1 MKLIIGLIICII
13 ALIGCKTTE
22 SNLTD
27 KSKAKTELSVE
38 KETSS
43 DLKDNSV
50 KSEEKSDK
58 SQTDENVNKSTD
70 ETLWSKPDSLGNQ
83 YKVKT
88 THTEENRNTKTKA
101 DVKTKA
107 DSKADVDKKDKAK
120 SKADSKADIKKDI
133 QTEDKTEI
141 QNPDWMNWAVG
152 IGLIVLGVIAY
163 FFLRR
168 FGLIK

>member
-1 MKLIIGLIICII
+1 MKLIIGLIICV
-13 ALIGCKTTE
+13 LIGCKTTE

-27 KSKAKTELSVE
+27 NSKVQTDLSIE

-43 DLKDNSV
+43 NLKDNSV

-58 SQTDENVNKSTD
+58 SQTNENVNKSTD
-70 ETLWSKPDSLGNQ
+70 ETIWSKPDSLGNQ

-101 DVKTKA
+101 DLKTKA
-107 DSKADVDKKDKAK
+107 ENKADVDKKDKAK
-120 SKADSKADIKKDI
+120 SKNDSKADLKNNI

-141 QNPDWMNWAVG
+141 QNPDWMNWGVG
-152 IGLIVLGVIAY
+152 IGLIVLGVIVY
-163 FFLRR
+163 LFLRR
-168 FGLIK
+168 FGLVK